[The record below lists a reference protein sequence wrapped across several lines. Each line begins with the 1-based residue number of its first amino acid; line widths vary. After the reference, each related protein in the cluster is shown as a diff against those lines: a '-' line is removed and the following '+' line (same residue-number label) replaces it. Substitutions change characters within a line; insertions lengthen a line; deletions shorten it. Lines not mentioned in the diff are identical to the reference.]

1 MDKRLLRQLEI
12 ERVIANIANQFI
24 MFEDL
29 SEAIDSALS
38 KIGMAS
44 RSSRAYVF
52 EFDMEKE
59 TMSNTYEWCGQGV
72 APEIDNLQE
81 LPVSLFLVDR
91 ENLHW

>member
-44 RSSRAYVF
+44 RSSRAYV
-52 EFDMEKE
+52 
-59 TMSNTYEWCGQGV
+59 
-72 APEIDNLQE
+72 L
-81 LPVSLFLVDR
+81 SLIWKRDHVQYI
-91 ENLHW
+91 